1 MTVSPLTIDVVSDVV
16 CPWCFVG
23 KRQLEQALERWQRD
37 SPDRPV
43 EVRWHPFQLNPDL
56 APEGMLRSDY
66 LERKFGSADTSRI
79 YVNVKRAAAAVG
91 LDLAIEAIVR
101 QPNTLR
107 PHALLEAA
115 AEEGVQ
121 DALAEALFT
130 SYFQQARDL
139 TDPTVLREI
148 ALGAGLSAAAI
159 DRALDDAQA
168 HQAVTQAD
176 LRARRAGIRG
186 VPCFIVN
193 GRSAVSGA
201 QGADA
206 ILEAMTLE
214 ADDQPDQASA

>member
-43 EVRWHPFQLNPDL
+43 
-56 APEGMLRSDY
+56 
-66 LERKFGSADTSRI
+66 ERKFGSADTSRI

-168 HQAVTQAD
+168 HQAVAQAD